1 MTLRFR
7 RLAALSLAALLTAGA
22 VGTAAAQEFTSSEL
36 GDLTDMLAK
45 SKAKKAAAAKA
56 KTAAA
61 TPKSTAK
68 AKASTAALPSKAET
82 RLVTNEVLVET
93 KPNIT
98 PAELTALATRNN
110 LRPIETADIALLSAD
125 VHRFEITD
133 KRSLRVVLTALGAD
147 PLVLLAQPNYVYE
160 LTDNASSSAPPV
172 QTAVPQ
178 YAADELHL
186 TEAHTMATG
195 HAIKI
200 GILDTA
206 IADTPELDGSVAV
219 RADLAGPTPTDDV
232 AHGTAL
238 AGIIAAHHALI
249 GVAPAAALLSARA
262 FVAVDGKPPAS
273 NSFVLLKGLDW
284 LAGNGAQIINM
295 SFAGP
300 SDPLFLK
307 SLKAA
312 HDKGILAVA
321 AAGNDGPKAAPDF
334 PAADP
339 SALGVTAIDDAD
351 AILPQAN
358 QGSYVAVAAPGVD
371 VLVLAPDGSYDTNS
385 GTSIAAAHVSGAA
398 ALLLEKIPG
407 LKPDDLVK
415 LLMAT
420 ALDLG
425 PKGRDKTFGA
435 GLIDPQKALLPAQ

>member
-1 MTLRFR
+1 MTPRSR
-7 RLAALSLAALLTAGA
+7 RLAALSLAAILLA
-22 VGTAAAQEFTSSEL
+22 VVASTPVRADFTSGEL
-36 GDLTDMLAK
+36 SDLSNMLAK

-56 KTAAA
+56 KSST
-61 TPKSTAK
+61 TTTTKSTAK
-68 AKASTAALPSKAET
+68 AKASTAALPPKTEK
-82 RLVTNEVLVET
+82 RLLSNEVLVET
-93 KPNIT
+93 KPDIT
-98 PAELTALATRNN
+98 PEELTALATRNS
-110 LRPIETADIALLSAD
+110 LRLIETADIALLNAE
-125 VHRFEITD
+125 VHRFEIAD
-133 KRSLRVVLTALGAD
+133 KRSLRVVLTALGTD
-147 PLVLLAQPNYVYE
+147 PLVLLAQPDYVYA
-160 LTDNASSSAPPV
+160 LTEDASSSAPPAA
-172 QTAVPQ
+172 QISVPQ

-186 TEAHTMATG
+186 ADAHALALG
-195 HAIKI
+195 RAIKI

-206 IADTPELDGSVAV
+206 IADTPELDGSVVV

-238 AGIIAAHHALI
+238 AGIIAAHHALV

-262 FVAVDGKPPAS
+262 FVAIDGKPPGS

-284 LAGNGAQIINM
+284 LASNGAQIINM

-312 HDKGILAVA
+312 
-321 AAGNDGPKAAPDF
+321 PDF

-339 SALGVTAIDDAD
+339 SALGVTAIDDAN
-351 AILPQAN
+351 AILAQAN
-358 QGSYVAVAAPGVD
+358 HGDYVAVAAPGVD
-371 VLVLAPDGSYDTNS
+371 VLVLAPDGSYDTSS

-398 ALLLEKIPG
+398 ALLLEKDPT
-407 LKPDDLVK
+407 LTPDQLIK
-415 LLMAT
+415 LLTAT

-435 GLIDPQKALLPAQ
+435 GLIDPQKALEPAQ